1 MKRMKKILAAML
13 AAVIAVTGLP
23 MSQIHAEELKTEA
36 LPRAVTEAPVLELKF
51 EDNLADTSASN
62 TQVTAKKKVG
72 ETYEDVSGS
81 MTYVDGRN
89 SGKALSFDGSTYLDL
104 GKAEA
109 LSPGKLTLSLWIK
122 PNADIEGEQVITWN
136 KWDWNQDGWYLSL
149 NASTGA
155 IVLCVGGNYQA
166 MVTGDVKALFPA
178 GKWTHL
184 AVTYDSDTKKALIYR
199 NGIQQNV
206 TMGGNASGG
215 VINPCPTVQ
224 KSIGW
229 NGESYKLPSLNAA
242 LDEYRLYDTVLSAK
256 SIIEIYEQ
264 GGGTW
269 DDTADVS
276 AAVRKDLDAINISAS
291 TIRDLKLPVKGEEG
305 CTISWSANGSQYLAD
320 DGKLLKRPQQGE
332 ADAEV
337 TMTASVSYAGETPLT
352 KDFKV
357 TVKAISEDEDPSLLL
372 ELGFN
377 DDTLTDTSVYGRTV
391 AAAGTAA
398 YTDGEGNNGRAVKF
412 DGNTYLN
419 LGKDEALTPSKMTLS
434 FWLKPNADISGE
446 QIIAWSKG
454 NFNADGWYLNMNA
467 NVPLGLSV
475 GPGTGSDWAQP
486 HFIQVNG
493 AAKDFFPT
501 TAWTHVVVTYDSDT
515 KEACFY
521 RNGIPQKTTIG
532 TAVSGTASGVIG
544 TNNNI
549 NVIGSNGEVHGH
561 GGKLNAA
568 LDEYCLYDRVF
579 DAEEVI
585 ALYDKSG
592 KTFDK
597 QAAAQ
602 MDLDALSIDTTESL
616 ITGIALPEKGDM
628 GSDIS
633 WSANGSKYLSDAG
646 EVLERPELG
655 AADAKVTLT
664 ATASYLNGTP
674 ATKDFVVTV
683 KAITEGENTSLLL
696 DLGFDGQNLLDSS
709 IYNRKV
715 ENVGKVSYVAGV
727 DGKGKAASLDGSA
740 YLNLG
745 TSNKLTPE
753 VLSLSF
759 WLKPNA
765 DISGEQI
772 IAWNKGNYAGDG
784 WYLNMNGNKPLGLSA
799 GPGSSQPYF
808 IQVNGTAKDFF
819 PTGEWTHVV
828 VTYNSKTKKAMFYR
842 NGIPQKTTVGYPV
855 SDTASGV
862 IGTNNEVK
870 VIGCNGSV
878 HGYGG
883 KLNAALDA
891 YQLYDTEFTLEEVIG
906 AYEES
911 SGRTFDKQEI
921 AQKDIE
927 ALEVLEVAENGMTLA
942 AEGESGSV
950 ITWESNDAAIDID
963 GTTCTVTA
971 PGYGEEDKVV
981 TLTAKAVFAGGTPAT
996 RTFQVTVKAK
1006 KADLSGLKKAMEDA
1020 AEFVEE
1026 TYTPESFQILKDALA
1041 AAQSVI
1047 DNKASTQE
1055 QVDTAQRNLEAAI
1068 DDLAKRADKEELI
1081 AAIQSAQA
1089 EEEAMYTAASWSN
1102 LQTALAEA
1110 VKVNND
1116 ANAGQEEVD
1125 AAKAALR
1132 TALANLEENS
1142 NPDGKPNKTRL
1153 ETAIAEAKAKK
1164 EDLYTPDSWNVMQ
1177 AALTE
1182 AERVFADEDTTQA
1195 EVTRVRQALETAANN
1210 LQKRADRTALLAA
1223 IEAAESKSESEYTA
1237 ESWSN
1242 LQTALTAAKKVNED
1256 GNATPEQVN
1265 AAKESLEEAIAKL
1278 LEKALVLDLAFE
1290 DNLTDA
1296 SANAFEVK
1304 GSKAVSYVEG
1314 VKGKAISL
1322 DGSVH
1327 LNLGKDG
1334 KLSPGKLSLSFWIN
1348 PEQKME
1354 GEQAITW
1361 NKTQWYS
1368 DGWYL
1373 VSESDTTPLALSVG
1387 PAASEKQPYMVSVSG
1402 DRSKFFPAGEWTH
1415 ILVTYDSETKEAM
1428 IYRNGIPQKTMV
1440 KYPLS
1445 ATSTGVIGPCEDVE
1459 KSIGYNGPSYK
1470 GSYLKASLDEYRLY
1484 DKVLNQEQ
1492 AIEVYEKSGLSFDK
1506 RAVAQSDIDAL
1517 KIPDIVTGRLILAGK
1532 GESGSVITWK
1542 TSDSNVIALDG
1553 TVTRPEIGQPDKTVT
1568 LTAKAVFAGGEA
1580 VEKPFTVTVK
1590 AKTEKNQDGI
1600 LDCGIDNVTLADSYL
1615 VNAAQKENDYLLSMT
1630 SKKFLYEF
1638 YRVSGLTP
1646 PTEEGYQGWERSNGT
1661 NFRGHTFGHYMSAL
1675 SQAYKGTKDVD
1686 EKAALLVQIQD
1697 AVEGLRECQDAYA
1710 EKKPESAGY
1719 VSAFRE
1725 SILDKTDGSG
1735 DSDENVIVPWYNL
1748 HKVLAGL
1755 IDIYTF
1761 VDDGELA
1768 EEALGI
1774 AENFG
1779 EYVFNRCSKL
1789 TDNQVMLRTEYGGM
1803 NEALYELYDITGNT
1817 HFKAAAEY
1825 FDEVALFDLL
1835 AANQDVLN
1843 GKHANT
1849 TIPKLIGA
1857 LKRYTVMKDN
1867 EDYYDALTEAEQAE
1881 LEKYKTAAVNFW
1893 DIVVEHHT
1901 YITGGNSQSEH
1912 FHEADKLYYDATK
1925 SDYDGSSTCETCNTY
1940 NMLKLSRELYK
1951 LTKDKK
1957 YMDYYE
1963 NTYINAILSSQN
1975 PETGTTM
1982 YFQPMAPGYNK
1993 VFNRPHDEFWCCTG
2007 TGMENFSKL
2016 GDTIYFTEQSDVYV
2030 NMYFSNTFAFEKQ
2043 NLKLTQEANI
2053 PNKDEIT
2060 VTVAAIDGAE
2070 VAAGTNLKFRI
2081 PDWVAGEAAIL
2092 VNGEKLADAADGESG
2107 YVTVADVKAG
2117 DVIKLTFP
2125 MEVRAYATQD
2135 NKDFV
2140 AFRYGPVALSAAL
2153 GTNSIEASN
2162 PNGILVRVGTKDSTC
2177 QTVIT
2182 VQDMSVEEWMDNVK
2196 ENLVRI
2202 EDSEDGKVQFK
2213 LQNTDSP
2220 DLTYTPHFMRYK
2232 ERYGLYMTFEEP
2244 GSEAGQK
2251 RIRDRKERLREE
2263 EMALDSL
2270 TNFDENNSEFA
2281 KNLKYEKSTMGSFNG
2296 RLYRDAQKDGW
2307 FSYDMQINPQA
2318 EKNYLLCTWYSGDK
2332 GRSFELYINGEKL
2345 QDVAITE
2352 EAGTNVFY
2360 TDRIEIPAKYWSEP
2374 EYKKDSTGEFVL
2386 DADGNKIPIINVK
2399 FQGNGASYVGGLY
2412 GIMTADTLEYSHNPN
2427 LSALSFDKGKLSPE
2441 LNEETKDYTLKV
2453 NSITQSVSMKISP
2466 NTPSGLIFI
2475 DDILVDDAVARR
2487 IALTGAT
2494 TTVSFKASAQDHET
2508 MAEYTVTIVKSTVD
2522 VSELASQIE
2531 QAESIEKGNYTD
2543 ASYAAFLKALEDVK
2557 KVMNDPDATKE
2568 QVEAAQKALSAAIA
2582 NLQENGTGGNGGGEV
2597 TKVDF
2602 TSLNKTIAEAKKY
2615 KAADYTAAS
2624 FAALNKS
2631 LNNAEKIAKNPQA
2644 TQAQVN
2650 AADTNLKAAIKGLV
2664 KLRVIST
2671 KKVTLGVKETCS
2683 VAAKGYT
2690 YTTSNK
2696 KIATVSK
2703 KGKVTA
2709 KKKGKVTVKAT
2720 NAAGKVKVYRIT
2732 VKKAPNK
2739 IVKVTPSRKTL
2750 KKGKTVKLKVKLPKG
2765 TAGKCTFKSNKPKVA
2780 SVNSKGVVKAKK
2792 KGTAKITVRT
2802 YNKKKKVVTIKVK

>member
-1 MKRMKKILAAML
+1 MKRTKKILAALL
-13 AAVIAVTGLP
+13 AAAVAVTGLP
-23 MSQIHAEELKTEA
+23 MPQLHAEGPQTEA
-36 LPRAVTEAPVLELKF
+36 SPRAVTEAPVLELKF

-62 TQVTAKKKVG
+62 TQVTAKKKAG
-72 ETYEDVSGS
+72 EDVSGS
-81 MTYVDGRN
+81 MSYVDGRN
-89 SGKALSFDGSTYLDL
+89 GGKALSFDGSTYLDL
-104 GKAEA
+104 GKDEA

-122 PNADIEGEQVITWN
+122 PNADITGEQVITWN
-136 KWDWNQDGWYLSL
+136 KWNWDQDGWYLSL
-149 NASTGA
+149 NANTGA
-155 IVLCVGGNYQA
+155 IVLCVGGDYQA
-166 MVTGDVKALFPA
+166 MVAGDVNALFPT
-178 GKWTHL
+178 GEWTHL
-184 AVTYDSDTKKALIYR
+184 AVTYDSDTKKALVYR
-199 NGIQQNV
+199 NGIQQLV
-206 TMGGNASGG
+206 TMGGNANGG
-215 VINPCPTVQ
+215 VINPCPTIQ

-229 NGESYKLPSLNAA
+229 NGEAYATPSLNAA
-242 LDEYRLYDTVLSAK
+242 LDEYCLYDTVLNAK
-256 SIIEIYEQ
+256 SIIEIYKQ
-264 GGGTW
+264 GGGAW

-276 AAVRKDLDAINISAS
+276 AAVQKDLNAINISAS
-291 TIRDLKLPVKGEEG
+291 TVKDLKLPVKGEEG
-305 CTISWSANGSQYLAD
+305 CTISWSANGSEYLAD
-320 DGKLLKRPQQGE
+320 DGKLLKRPQQGT

-377 DDTLTDTSVYGRTV
+377 DDTLTDTSVYGRT
-391 AAAGTAA
+391 AAAVGTVSYA
-398 YTDGEGNNGRAVKF
+398 DGEGSNGRAF
-412 DGNTYLN
+412 SFNGNTYLN
-419 LGKDEALTPSKMTLS
+419 LGKDEALTPGKLTLS
-434 FWLKPNADISGE
+434 FWMKPNAALSGE
-446 QIIAWSKG
+446 QIISWNKG
-454 NFNADGWYLNMNA
+454 SYNSDGWYLNVTDNA
-467 NVPLGLSV
+467 ALGLSV
-475 GPGTGSDWAQP
+475 GPATAHAQDQP
-486 HFIQVNG
+486 YFIQVDKGSNE
-493 AAKDFFPT
+493 FFPT
-501 TAWTHVVVTYDSDT
+501 GEWIHVVVTYDSDT
-515 KEACFY
+515 KEARFY
-521 RNGIPQKTTIG
+521 RNGIPQKAT
-532 TAVSGTASGVIG
+532 VKYPLSDTASGVIG

-549 NVIGSNGEVHGH
+549 SVIGSNGEVHGH

-568 LDEYCLYDRVF
+568 LDEYCLYDRVL

-585 ALYDKSG
+585 ALYNKSG

-602 MDLDALSIDTTESL
+602 MDLDALAIDTTESL

-628 GSDIS
+628 GSEIT
-633 WSANGSKYLSDAG
+633 WSANASKYLSDAG
-646 EVLERPELG
+646 EVLERPQLG

-674 ATKDFVVTV
+674 AAKDFMVTV
-683 KAITEGENTSLLL
+683 KAITAGENTSLLL
-696 DLGFDGQNLLDSS
+696 DLGFDGQNLADSS

-753 VLSLSF
+753 ILSLSF

-772 IAWNKGNYAGDG
+772 IAWSKGKYTGDG
-784 WYLNMNGNKPLGLSA
+784 WYLNTNENAPLGLSV

-828 VTYNSKTKKAMFYR
+828 ATYNSKTKKAMFYR
-842 NGIPQKTTVGYPV
+842 NGIPQKATVKYPL

-862 IGTNNEVK
+862 IGTNNQVK
-870 VIGCNGSV
+870 VIGCNGSE

-891 YQLYDTEFTLEEVIG
+891 YQLYDTELTLEEVIS

-911 SGRTFDKQEI
+911 SRRTFDKQEV
-921 AQKDIE
+921 AQSDVN
-927 ALEVLEVAENGMTLA
+927 ALEIQEVAENGMTLPG
-942 AEGESGSV
+942 EGESGSV
-950 ITWESNDAAIDID
+950 ITWESDDAAIAID
-963 GTTCTVTA
+963 GTECTITP
-971 PGYGEEDKVV
+971 PGYGQEDKVV

-996 RTFQVTVKAK
+996 KNFQVTVRAK
-1006 KADLSGLKKAMEDA
+1006 KADLSGLKKAMEAA
-1020 AEFVEE
+1020 AEFAEE
-1026 TYTPESFQILKDALA
+1026 TYTPESFQALKDALA
-1041 AAQSVI
+1041 AAQGVI

-1055 QVDTAQRNLEAAI
+1055 QVDTAKSNLEAAM
-1068 DDLAKRADKEELI
+1068 DGLAKRADKEELI
-1081 AAIQSAQA
+1081 AAIQSAQK
-1089 EEEAMYTAASWSN
+1089 EEETMYTAASWSN
-1102 LQTALAEA
+1102 MQTALAA
-1110 VKVNND
+1110 AIDVNKD
-1116 ANAGQEEVD
+1116 ANASQEEVD
-1125 AAKAALR
+1125 AARAALR

-1153 ETAIAEAKAKK
+1153 VTAIAEAKDK
-1164 EDLYTPDSWNVMQ
+1164 EEAMYTPASWALMQ
-1177 AALTE
+1177 TALTE
-1182 AERVFADEDTTQA
+1182 AERVLADEEVTQA
-1195 EVTRVRQALETAANN
+1195 EVTSARQALENAVIN
-1210 LQKRADRTALLAA
+1210 LRKRVDRTALSAV
-1223 IEAAESKSESEYTA
+1223 IKAAESKVESEYTA
-1237 ESWSN
+1237 DSWSN
-1242 LQTALTAAKKVNED
+1242 LQAALSAAKRVEAD
-1256 GNATPEQVN
+1256 GDATLEEVN
-1265 AAKESLEEAIAKL
+1265 AAKESLKEAIASL
-1278 LEKALVLDLAFE
+1278 LEKALVLNLSFE

-1296 SANAFEVK
+1296 SAYAFEVK
-1304 GSKAVSYVEG
+1304 GSKAVSYVDG

-1322 DGSVH
+1322 DGSTH
-1327 LNLGKDG
+1327 LNLGKSG

-1354 GEQAITW
+1354 GERAITW

-1373 VSESDTTPLALSVG
+1373 VSENDTTPLSLSVG
-1387 PAASEKQPYMVSVSG
+1387 PAASEKQPYMISVSG

-1415 ILVTYDSETKEAM
+1415 ILVTYDSDTKEAM
-1428 IYRNGIPQKTMV
+1428 IYRNGIPQKTTV

-1445 ATSTGVIGPCEDVE
+1445 ATSTGVIGPCENME
-1459 KSIGYNGPSYK
+1459 KSIGYNGPNYK
-1470 GSYLKASLDEYRLY
+1470 ASYLEASLDEYRLY

-1492 AIEVYEKSGLSFDK
+1492 AIEEYEKSGLSFDK
-1506 RAVAQSDIDAL
+1506 RAVAQNDLAAL

-1542 TSDSNVIALDG
+1542 TSDSAVIALDG
-1553 TVTRPEIGQPDKTVT
+1553 TVTRPEIGQPDKPVT

-1580 VEKPFTVTVK
+1580 VERTFTVTVK

-1600 LDCGIDNVTLADSYL
+1600 LDCGIGNVTLADSYL

-1675 SQAYKGTKDVD
+1675 SQAYVGAKNAE
-1686 EKAALLVQIQD
+1686 EKAGFLTQIQD
-1697 AVEGLRECQDAYA
+1697 AVEGLKECQDAYA
-1710 EKKPESAGY
+1710 DMKPASAGY

-1725 SILDKTDGSG
+1725 SILDKVDGSG

-1761 VDDGELA
+1761 VDDEELA
-1768 EEALGI
+1768 EGALGI

-1779 EYVFNRCSKL
+1779 EYVFNRCSRL

-1825 FDEVALFDLL
+1825 FDEVALFNSL

-1857 LKRYTVMKDN
+1857 LKRYTVMMDN
-1867 EDYYDALTEAEQAE
+1867 EDYYDALTETEQAD

-2016 GDTIYFTEQSDVYV
+2016 GDTMYFTEQSDVYV

-2053 PNKDEIT
+2053 PNEEE
-2060 VTVAAIDGAE
+2060 VTVSVAALDGSE

-2081 PDWVAGEAAIL
+2081 PDWVAGEASIL
-2092 VNGEKLADAADGESG
+2092 VNGEKLAAGSEENG

-2135 NKDFV
+2135 NKAFA

-2162 PNGILVRVGTKDSTC
+2162 PNGILVRVGTKDSSC

-2182 VQDMSVEEWMDNVK
+2182 VQDMTVDEWLSNVK

-2202 EDSEDGKVQFK
+2202 EDSEDGQVQFK
-2213 LQNTDSP
+2213 LNNTDSA
-2220 DLTYTPHFMRYK
+2220 DLVYTPHFMRYK

-2251 RIRDRKERLREE
+2251 RIRDRKERLREG
-2263 EMALDSL
+2263 EMALDTL

-2281 KNLKYEKSTMGSFNG
+2281 KNLKYEKSSTGSFNG

-2307 FSYDMQINPQA
+2307 FSYDMQINPAA
-2318 EKNYLLCTWYSGDK
+2318 EKNYLKCTWYSGDK
-2332 GRSFELYINGEKL
+2332 GRNFGLYINGEKL
-2345 QDVAITE
+2345 QDVSITE
-2352 EAGTNVFY
+2352 TAGANVFY
-2360 TDRIEIPAKYWSEP
+2360 TDTIEIPAEYWSDP

-2386 DADGNKIPIINVK
+2386 DEKGNKIPVINVK

-2412 GIMTADTLEYSHNPN
+2412 GIMTTDTLEYSHNPN
-2427 LSALSFDKGKLSPE
+2427 LSALSFDKGKLLPE
-2441 LNEETKDYTLKV
+2441 LNDDTKDYTLKV
-2453 NSITQSVSMKISP
+2453 NSLTQSVSMKVSP
-2466 NTPSGLIFI
+2466 NTPSGLIFMN
-2475 DDILVDDAVARR
+2475 DILVDDSIARR
-2487 IALTGAT
+2487 IALTGET
-2494 TTVSFKASAQDHET
+2494 TTVVFQASAQDHET
-2508 MAEYTVTIVKSTVD
+2508 MAEYTVTIVKSAVD
-2522 VSELASQIE
+2522 VSELAGEIE
-2531 QAESIEKGNYTD
+2531 KAESIEKGNYTD
-2543 ASYAAFLKALEDVK
+2543 ASYEAFLKALEDVR
-2557 KVMNDPDATKE
+2557 KVMNDPEATKE
-2568 QVEAAQKALSAAIA
+2568 QVEAARKALSTAIA
-2582 NLQENGTGGNGGGEV
+2582 NLQEKGTGGNGSGEE
-2597 TKVDF
+2597 TKVDVA
-2602 TSLNKTIAEAKKY
+2602 SLNKTIAEAKKY
-2615 KAADYTAAS
+2615 KASDYTAAS
-2624 FAALNKS
+2624 FAKLKTS
-2631 LNNAEKIAKNPQA
+2631 LDYAEKIAKNPQA

-2650 AADTNLKAAIKGLV
+2650 AADTNLKAAVKGLV
-2664 KLRVIST
+2664 KLKVIST
-2671 KKVTLGVKETCS
+2671 KKVTLGVRESYS
-2683 VAAKGYT
+2683 VAAKGYA

-2696 KIATVSK
+2696 KVAAVSK

-2709 KKKGKVTVKAT
+2709 RKKGTATIKAT
-2720 NAAGKVKVYRIT
+2720 NKAGKVKVYKIT
-2732 VKKAPNK
+2732 VKKAPKK

-2750 KKGKTVKLKVKLPKG
+2750 KKGKTVKLKVKLPRG

-2802 YNKKKKVVTIKVK
+2802 YNKKKKIVTIKVK

>member
-1 MKRMKKILAAML
+1 ML
-13 AAVIAVTGLP
+13 AAAIAVTGLP
-23 MSQIHAEELKTEA
+23 MPELHAEELQTEA
-36 LPRAVTEAPVLELKF
+36 LPRAVTEAPVLELRF
-51 EDNLADTSASN
+51 EDNLADTSAGN
-62 TQVTAKKKVG
+62 AQVAAKKKVG

-81 MTYVDGRN
+81 MSYVEGRN
-89 SGKALSFDGSTYLDL
+89 EGKAISLDGSTYLDL
-104 GKAEA
+104 GKDGA

-122 PNADIEGEQVITWN
+122 PNADITGEQVITWN
-136 KWDWNQDGWYLSL
+136 KTNWDQEGWYLSL
-149 NASTGA
+149 NANTGA

-166 MVTGDVKALFPA
+166 MVAGDVKALFPT

-206 TMGGNASGG
+206 AMGGNASGG

-229 NGESYKLPSLNAA
+229 NGENYKTPSLNAA

-256 SIIEIYEQ
+256 SIIDIYQQ

-269 DDTADVS
+269 NDTADVS
-276 AAVRKDLDAINISAS
+276 AAVQKDLAAINISGS

-357 TVKAISEDEDPSLLL
+357 AVKAISEDEDPSLLL

-377 DDTLTDTSVYGRTV
+377 DDTLTDTSVYGRTAEAV
-391 AAAGTAA
+391 GTAA
-398 YTDGEGNNGRAVKF
+398 YTDGEGSNGRAVSF

-419 LGKDEALTPSKMTLS
+419 LGKDEALTPGKLTLS
-434 FWLKPNADISGE
+434 FWMKPNAALSGE
-446 QIIAWSKG
+446 QIIAWNKG
-454 NFNADGWYLNMNA
+454 GYNSDGWYLNVTDNA
-467 NVPLGLSV
+467 ALGLSV
-475 GPGTGSDWAQP
+475 GPATAGPQDQP
-486 HFIQVNG
+486 YFIQVDKKAN
-493 AAKDFFPT
+493 DFFLT
-501 TAWTHVVVTYDSDT
+501 GEWTHVVVTYDSDT

-521 RNGIPQKTTIG
+521 RNGIPQKTSISWKI
-532 TAVSGTASGVIG
+532 TATASGVIG

-568 LDEYCLYDRVF
+568 LDEYCLYDRVL

-616 ITGIALPEKGDM
+616 ITGIVLPEKGDM

-696 DLGFDGQNLLDSS
+696 DLGFDGQNLADSS

-715 ENVGKVSYVAGV
+715 EDVGTVSYVPGV
-727 DGKGKAASLDGSA
+727 DGKGKAVSLDGSA

-784 WYLNMNGNKPLGLSA
+784 WYLNTNKNMPLGLSA

-808 IQVNGTAKDFF
+808 IQVNGTAKEFF

-842 NGIPQKTTVGYPV
+842 NGIPQKTTVGFPM

-891 YQLYDTEFTLEEVIG
+891 YQLYDTEFTLEQVINS
-906 AYEES
+906 YEES
-911 SGRTFDKQEI
+911 SGRTFDKQEV
-921 AQKDIE
+921 AQKDID
-927 ALEVLEVAENGMTLA
+927 ALEVPDTATNEMKLA
-942 AEGESGSV
+942 GEGESGSV
-950 ITWESNDAAIDID
+950 ITWESDDDAIAID
-963 GTTCTVTA
+963 GTTCTVTL

-996 RTFQVTVKAK
+996 KTFRVTVRAK
-1006 KADLSGLKKAMEDA
+1006 KADLSGLQKAMEDA
-1020 AEFVEE
+1020 AKYVEG

-1055 QVDTAQRNLEAAI
+1055 QVDTAQRNLEEAI
-1068 DDLAKRADKEELI
+1068 DGLAKRADKEELI

-1089 EEEAMYTAASWSN
+1089 EEETLYTSESWSN
-1102 LQTALAEA
+1102 LQTALANA
-1110 VKVNND
+1110 VSVNED
-1116 ANAGQEEVD
+1116 ANATQEEVD
-1125 AAKAALR
+1125 AAKLALR

-1153 ETAIAEAKAKK
+1153 ETAIAEAKA
-1164 EDLYTPDSWNVMQ
+1164 EEEALYTPDSWKVMQ
-1177 AALTE
+1177 DALTE
-1182 AERVFADEDTTQA
+1182 AERVFADEEATQA
-1195 EVTRVRQALETAANN
+1195 EVTSARQALENAVIN
-1210 LQKRADRTALLAA
+1210 LKKRVDRTALLAA
-1223 IEAAESKSESEYTA
+1223 IEAAESKDENEYTA
-1237 ESWSN
+1237 DSWSS
-1242 LQTALTAAKKVNED
+1242 LQTVLTEAKRVNED
-1256 GNATPEQVN
+1256 GNATLEEVN
-1265 AAKESLEEAIAKL
+1265 AAKEALEEAIAQL

-1290 DNLTDA
+1290 DSLTDT
-1296 SANAFEVK
+1296 SANAFTVT
-1304 GSKAVSYVEG
+1304 GSKEVSYADG

-1322 DGSVH
+1322 DGSTH
-1327 LNLGKDG
+1327 LNLGKSG

-1348 PEQKME
+1348 PEQKMQ

-1373 VSESDTTPLALSVG
+1373 VSENDTTPLSLSVG
-1387 PAASEKQPYMVSVSG
+1387 SAAKEKQPYMITVSG

-1415 ILVTYDSETKEAM
+1415 ILVTYDSDTKEAV
-1428 IYRNGIPQKTMV
+1428 IYRNGIPQKTTV
-1440 KYPLS
+1440 KYGSS
-1445 ATSTGVIGPCEDVE
+1445 ATSTGVIGPCEDTE
-1459 KSIGYNGPSYK
+1459 KSVGYNGPNYK

-1484 DKVLNQEQ
+1484 DKVLGQEQ
-1492 AIEVYEKSGLSFDK
+1492 VIEVYEQSGQLFDK
-1506 RAVAQSDIDAL
+1506 RAVAQTDLEAL
-1517 KIPDIVTGRLILAGK
+1517 KIPETVTGRLILAGK

-1542 TSDSNVIALDG
+1542 TSNPDIISLDG
-1553 TVTRPEIGQPDKTVT
+1553 TVTRPEIGQPDRTVT

-1580 VEKPFTVTVK
+1580 VEKSFTVTVK

-1600 LDCGIDNVTLADSYL
+1600 LDCGIENVTLADAYL
-1615 VNAAQKENDYLLSMT
+1615 LNAAQKENDYLLSMT

-1675 SQAYKGTKDVD
+1675 SQAYKGTKDED
-1686 EKAALLVQIQD
+1686 EKAQLLVQIRD
-1697 AVEGLRECQDAYA
+1697 AVEGLKECQDAYA
-1710 EKKPESAGY
+1710 DMKPASAGY

-1725 SILDKTDGSG
+1725 SILDKIDGSG

-1761 VDDGELA
+1761 VDDEELA

-1825 FDEVALFDLL
+1825 FDEVTLFNSL

-1849 TIPKLIGA
+1849 TIPKLTGA
-1857 LKRYTVMKDN
+1857 LKRYTVMMDN
-1867 EDYYDALTEAEQAE
+1867 EDYYDALTEEEKAD

-1951 LTKDKK
+1951 LTRDKK

-2016 GDTIYFTEQSDVYV
+2016 GDTMYFTEQSDVYV

-2043 NLKLTQEANI
+2043 NLKLTQKANI
-2053 PNKDEIT
+2053 PNEDE
-2060 VTVAAIDGAE
+2060 VMVSVAALDGAE

-2081 PDWVAGEAAIL
+2081 PDWVAGEASIL
-2092 VNGEKLADAADGESG
+2092 VNGEKLAADSGESG
-2107 YVTVADVKAG
+2107 YVTVADVKDG

-2135 NKDFV
+2135 NQAFV

-2153 GTNSIEASN
+2153 GTNNIEASS

-2182 VQDMSVEEWMDNVK
+2182 VQNMTVEEWLSNVK

-2213 LQNTDSP
+2213 LNNTDSA
-2220 DLTYTPHFMRYK
+2220 DLIYTPHFMRYK
-2232 ERYGLYMTFEEP
+2232 ERYGLYMMLEEP
-2244 GSEAGQK
+2244 GSEAGQN
-2251 RIRDRKERLREE
+2251 RIRDKKERLREE
-2263 EMALDSL
+2263 EMALDTL

-2281 KNLKYEKSTMGSFNG
+2281 KNLQYEKSSTGSFNG

-2307 FSYDMQINPQA
+2307 FSYDLQINPGS
-2318 EKNYLLCTWYSGDK
+2318 ERNYLKCTWFSGDK
-2332 GRSFELYINGEKL
+2332 GRNFGLYINGEKL
-2345 QDVAITE
+2345 QDLSITE
-2352 EAGTNVFY
+2352 TAGTNVFY
-2360 TDRIEIPAKYWSEP
+2360 TDTIEIPAKYWSEP

-2386 DADGNKIPIINVK
+2386 DEEGNKIPVINVK

-2412 GIMTADTLEYSHNPN
+2412 GIMTTDTLEYSHNPN

-2441 LNEETKDYTLKV
+2441 LSEETRDYTLKV

-2466 NTPSGLIFI
+2466 NTPSGLIFM
-2475 DDILVDDAVARR
+2475 DDILVDDAIVRR

-2494 TTVSFKASAQDHET
+2494 TTITFKASAQDHET

-2522 VSELASQIE
+2522 VSELADEIDK
-2531 QAESIEKGNYTD
+2531 AESIEKGNYTD
-2543 ASYAAFLKALEDVK
+2543 ASYEAFLKALEDVR
-2557 KVMNDPDATKE
+2557 KVMNAPDSTKE
-2568 QVEAAQKALSAAIA
+2568 QVEAARKALSTAIA
-2582 NLQENGTGGNGGGEV
+2582 NLQEKGTGENVEV
-2597 TKVDF
+2597 KTDF

-2615 KAADYTAAS
+2615 KEADYTAAS
-2624 FAALNKS
+2624 FATLKTL

-2664 KLRVIST
+2664 KLKIIST
-2671 KKVTLGVKETCS
+2671 KKVTLGVGESYS

-2696 KIATVSK
+2696 KVATVSK

-2709 KKKGKVTVKAT
+2709 KKRGKATIKAT
-2720 NAAGKVKVYRIT
+2720 NPAGKVKVYKIT
-2732 VKKAPNK
+2732 IKKAPKK

-2750 KKGKTVKLKVKLPKG
+2750 KKGKTVKLSVKLPKG
-2765 TAGKCTFKSNKPKVA
+2765 TAGKCTFKSNRPKVA
-2780 SVNSKGVVKAKK
+2780 SVSSKGVVKAKK